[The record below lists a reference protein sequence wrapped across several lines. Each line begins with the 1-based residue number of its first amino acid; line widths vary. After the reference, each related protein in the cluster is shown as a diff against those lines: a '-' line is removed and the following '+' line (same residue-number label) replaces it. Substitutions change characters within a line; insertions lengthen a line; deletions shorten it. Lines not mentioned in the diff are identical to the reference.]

1 MVVED
6 NIKGKGRA
14 SYRQGGLSFGD
25 GYKLGCP
32 DHPIYSMDPHAEFG
46 FDQPILNGNQGDPG
60 YSDPPPRTNGGVGP
74 TKMFFGDGVRYH
86 WPKDAQKGSGIF
98 AGKRKERKARL
109 RDRVEC
115 GFSGQRKRILLSTA
129 RPFADTVVPILAGIS
144 GVELRLICE
153 ESTEWYN
160 ETYKIPCY
168 LDEPTCEKRSIARA
182 RMDIEAAKLIEWS
195 DLVIV
200 APMDAGTLG
209 SIASGLTS
217 TLTLKVLRGW
227 DITRPMMFVPA
238 MSTMEW
244 ENPVTGNHL
253 EKLGGQWPWVDIFPP
268 LLSRFQA
275 PDTMVQIPWEGL
287 DSFAEAIWEKVDHDT
302 ECVSQRATVYSNGTG
317 SNGAAEQRSTPK
329 DNQSPDQKEQ
339 QGQKDK
345 ADKIPKK
352 FPLEILLIIFEYLG
366 DWEVAKAVGIHLSH
380 IPMPEQWVEHLQH
393 TSRPE
398 SLEYNILTGS
408 FEAVKERLFSLP
420 RWKPLSNLASH
431 LIFKF
436 SRTDILTYLSE
447 NHMDLFWTTSHL
459 TQLPLRASAIYDN
472 RTILTWWRDCPALPT
487 KDYHPDAV
495 DGASRAGFVDILE
508 WWRTSGLPL
517 LYTER
522 SLESASAEGNIAV
535 LEWWK
540 NASANAPLSDPIHL
554 RPGKSI
560 LLAAQSGRTS
570 SLAWWDASGIPYTHS
585 DSVTRIAST
594 HGHVPV
600 LELWHRLKD
609 QKLIF
614 DNQVLVGATKNG
626 HVDVLEWWRQ
636 SGLRVEFKTCD
647 IEEALEDAV
656 SGREDRVR
664 QWWDRNGLNLGVGT
678 SEWMK
683 VKVL

>member
-1 MVVED
+1 MESEIESD
-6 NIKGKGRA
+6 
-14 SYRQGGLSFGD
+14 LTLLGD
-25 GYKLGCP
+25 G
-32 DHPIYSMDPHAEFG
+32 G
-46 FDQPILNGNQGDPG
+46 FSG
-60 YSDPPPRTNGGVGP
+60 PPRTNGANGPRKMLSRGV
-74 TKMFFGDGVRYH
+74 KYH
-86 WPKDAQKGSGIF
+86 RPGGGQKGGGVF
-98 AGKRKERKARL
+98 AGKRKERNEHHGN
-109 RDRVEC
+109 RVEC
-115 GFSGQRKRILLSTA
+115 EFSGRRKRILLSTA
-129 RPFADTVVPILAGIS
+129 RPFADTVVPILAGIT

-153 ESTEWYN
+153 ESIEWFS
-160 ETYKIPCY
+160 ETYKVPSY
-168 LDEPTCEKRSIARA
+168 LDAPFCEKRSIARA
-182 RMDIEAAKLIEWS
+182 RMDIEAAKLIEWA
-195 DLVIV
+195 DLVVV

-209 SIASGLTS
+209 SITSGLTC

-227 DITRPMMFVPA
+227 NLEKPMMFVPS
-238 MSTMEW
+238 MSTTEW
-244 ENPVTGNHL
+244 ENPMTENHL
-253 EKLGGQWPWVDIFPP
+253 EKLAGQWPWVDIFPP
-268 LLSRFQA
+268 LLSTFQA
-275 PDTMVQIPWEGL
+275 PDAMVQIPWEGL
-287 DSFAEAIWEKVDHDT
+287 DSFAEAIWEKVDYDT
-302 ECVSQRATVYSNGTG
+302 EGISQCATVYGNGTG
-317 SNGAAEQRSTPK
+317 RNGACGQRCAQAVKNREQT
-329 DNQSPDQKEQ
+329 EQ
-339 QGQKDK
+339 QRQEDK
-345 ADKIPKK
+345 TDRIPKK
-352 FPLEILLIIFEYLG
+352 LPLEILLMIFEYLG
-366 DWEVAKAVGIHLSH
+366 DWEVAKAVGIHNSN
-380 IPMPEQWVEHLQH
+380 IPMPRKWAEHVQH
-393 TSRPE
+393 TSLSE
-398 SLEYNILTGS
+398 SLEYSILTGS
-408 FEAVKERLFSLP
+408 FEGVKKCLVSLP

-459 TQLPLRASAIYDN
+459 TQLPLRASAIYN
-472 RTILTWWRDCPALPT
+472 KPSILTWWRDCPALPT

-495 DGASRAGFVDILE
+495 DGASRAGFVDVLE
-508 WWRTSGLPL
+508 WWRTSGFPL

-540 NASANAPLSDPIHL
+540 NASANAPPSEPIHL

-594 HGHVPV
+594 HGHVPI
-600 LELWHRLKD
+600 LELWHRLKG

-656 SGREDRVR
+656 SGRADKVR
-664 QWWDRNGLNLGVGT
+664 QWWEQNGLNLGVGT